1 VKDCGR
7 FALGRLDVGYF
18 AYYFM
23 WIALA
28 YAVRY
33 PWLALGAL
41 LFFLLRRFIPDPFVL
56 LRTAGRIGSLRAQ
69 ITANPAN
76 LTARR
81 DLAVIYLDR
90 LRPKAALRLLEEA
103 LSRSPNDAELLYL
116 TGVARYRSGQSEGA
130 LEALVRAVELD
141 PRVRFGEPYRVAAL
155 ALLELERWDEA
166 EDALERYT
174 GANSSSMEGLVRL
187 AQLRRRSGDEQGVVE
202 LRREALATWAALP
215 GYERRRQFGWWL
227 RSKFV

>member
-1 VKDCGR
+1 
-7 FALGRLDVGYF
+7 
-18 AYYFM
+18 M

-28 YAVRY
+28 YAVRH
-33 PWLALGAL
+33 PALLIGAL
-41 LFFLLRRFIPDPFVL
+41 LFFVLRRFIPDPFVL
-56 LRTAGRIGSLRAQ
+56 LRTAGRIGSLKAQ
-69 ITANPAN
+69 IKANPAN

-90 LRPKAALRLLEEA
+90 LRPRAALALLDEA
-103 LSRSPNDAELLYL
+103 LQRSPNDAELLFL
-116 TGVARYRSGQSEGA
+116 TGVARYRSGKPEAA
-130 LEALVRAVELD
+130 LEPLVKAVEID

-174 GANSSSMEGLVRL
+174 DANSSSMEGLVRL
-187 AQLRRRSGDEQGVVE
+187 AQLKRKSGDEQGA
-202 LRREALATWAALP
+202 EALRKEATETWAALP
-215 GYERRRQFGWWL
+215 SYERRRQFGWWL

>member
-1 VKDCGR
+1 
-7 FALGRLDVGYF
+7 VGYL
-18 AYYFM
+18 AYYFV

-28 YAVRY
+28 YAMRY
-33 PWLALGAL
+33 PYLAVGAL
-41 LFFLLRRFIPDPFVL
+41 VFFVLRRFIPDPFVL
-56 LRTAGRIGSLRAQ
+56 LRTAGRIGSLRGQ
-69 ITANPAN
+69 ISANPAN

-90 LRPKAALRLLEEA
+90 LRPRAALRLLEEA
-103 LSRSPNDAELLYL
+103 LQRSPNDAELLYL
-116 TGVARYRSGQSEGA
+116 TGVARYRSGDAAGA
-130 LEALVRAVELD
+130 LEPLVRAVELD

-155 ALLELERWDEA
+155 ALLDLQRWDEA

-187 AQLRRRSGDEQGVVE
+187 AQLKRRSGDQQALEE
-202 LRREALATWAALP
+202 LRKEAVQTWAALP
-215 GYERRRQFGWWL
+215 SYERRRQFGWWL